1 MVQAP
6 APVEMAPAV
15 MVEINPVAEPAA
27 APPNPDEKKTPE
39 KIKYKGGENK
49 SLSLPESGEER

>member
-6 APVEMAPAV
+6 ALVEINPVV
-15 MVEINPVAEPAA
+15 MVEINPVEEPAA

-39 KIKYKGGENK
+39 KIKYRGK
-49 SLSLPESGEER
+49 

>member
-6 APVEMAPAV
+6 ALVEMAPAG

-27 APPNPDEKKTPE
+27 APPNPDEKKTLE
-39 KIKYKGGENK
+39 KIKYKGENNFP
-49 SLSLPESGEER
+49 SLPESGEER